1 MERVCWF
8 QMPWLQELLEEDI
21 SVKELV
27 PVTIAA
33 VLWGPQLSTDNMAAV
48 ASLQQRSA
56 KSPPFMHLIS
66 LYISLQCLLWV
77 LFSARHVPGVL
88 NEVASDV
95 LSRNKADHIFS
106 LLNRPTGST

>member
-8 QMPWLQELLEEDI
+8 QMPWPQELLEEDI

-66 LYISLQCLLWV
+66 LYISL
-77 LFSARHVPGVL
+77 
-88 NEVASDV
+88 
-95 LSRNKADHIFS
+95 
-106 LLNRPTGST
+106 